1 MVYNN
6 LETTDVCPAM
16 KISTTCIKHSLQD
29 ERTSLQNRL
38 LALQKEVNRIQRDNS
53 VTKVNSTVTLGS
65 IMLQTESIEEDKQI
79 LNEKV
84 TESKKKRIDSQK
96 LFQTKDTE
104 LATLKYT
111 LSAANSAKFN

>member
-6 LETTDVCPAM
+6 SETTDECPAM
-16 KISTTCIKHSLQD
+16 KISTTCIKHSLQE
-29 ERTSLQNRL
+29 ERTSLHNRL
-38 LALQKEVNRIQRDNS
+38 MALQKEVNRIQRDNS
-53 VTKVNSTVTLGS
+53 VTKVNSTITMGNM
-65 IMLQTESIEEDKQI
+65 ILQIESIEEDKQI

-84 TESKKKRIDSQK
+84 IGLKKKRNDSQK

-111 LSAANSAKFN
+111 

>member
-6 LETTDVCPAM
+6 LETTDVCPVM
-16 KISTTCIKHSLQD
+16 KISTTCIKHSLQE

-53 VTKVNSTVTLGS
+53 VTKVNSTITLGN
-65 IMLQTESIEEDKQI
+65 IILQTESIEEDKQT
-79 LNEKV
+79 LNEKII
-84 TESKKKRIDSQK
+84 ELKKKRNDSQK

-111 LSAANSAKFN
+111 LSSAKFN

>member
-6 LETTDVCPAM
+6 LKTTDVCPVM
-16 KISTTCIKHSLQD
+16 KISTTCIKHSLQE

-38 LALQKEVNRIQRDNS
+38 LALQKEENRIQRDNS
-53 VTKVNSTVTLGS
+53 VTKVNSTITLGN

-84 TESKKKRIDSQK
+84 IELKKKSNDSQK

-111 LSAANSAKFN
+111 LSSASAKFN